1 MVSPIITE
9 IRTVLGL
16 VAQLPGWL
24 LYFGAPLLLVVA
36 GVILAAVH
44 ADRAF
49 PPVALFLGGV
59 GLFLVASIAEE
70 LADLAVWAA
79 MYLAAAALVRL
90 IFLIPF
96 PKKKE
101 RSEDIYAEFHAPL
114 DAEDGEGEEELPP
127 AMSAEEGALQLA
139 HVDSL
144 IEALRSAE
152 LEPADR
158 LELDAVA
165 RSLENYRGKDLSSG
179 EQRALNDCLSSVLK
193 LTAKYS
199 S

>member
-90 IFLIPF
+90 IFLILAET
-96 PKKKE
+96 PKGWLLLDYKFSS
-101 RSEDIYAEFHAPL
+101 RSD
-114 DAEDGEGEEELPP
+114 D
-127 AMSAEEGALQLA
+127 
-139 HVDSL
+139 
-144 IEALRSAE
+144 ALRSGYAPQIV
-152 LEPADR
+152 LYKK
-158 LELDAVA
+158 AVA
-165 RSLENYRGKDLSSG
+165 KAMRVSEDTV
-179 EQRALNDCLSSVLK
+179 RARILNIALCREIGMD
-193 LTAKYS
+193 
-199 S
+199 

>member
-1 MVSPIITE
+1 MVSPIIRE

-114 DAEDGEGEEELPP
+114 DAEGAEGEEELPP

-144 IEALRSAE
+144 IETLRSAE

-199 S
+199 L